1 MLDEAKNCVIRI
13 DGTWEKHRVFELA
26 SIAIKGFLK
35 GENKQVSGVTPS
47 PPPPLLVHAPLI
59 CLTIDY
65 R

>member
-35 GENKQVSGVTPS
+35 GENKQVSGVTP
-47 PPPPLLVHAPLI
+47 PPPPFLSMLL
-59 CLTIDY
+59 
-65 R
+65 